1 MWAIVFA
8 WLVIDVGKI
17 LSVIEDGLGEFS
29 SYQLVW
35 ISLLPRS
42 LSALV
47 AVWQRTGG
55 AGGPSGMA
63 GPFRPGPQIRAGRS
77 AGQAHRARGR
87 EVIPTGPLVL

>member
-1 MWAIVFA
+1 MAIIFA

-17 LSVIEDGLGEFS
+17 LSEDGLGEFS

-63 GPFRPGPQIRAGRS
+63 PSAPGPRSGR
-77 AGQAHRARGR
+77 GGARDR
-87 EVIPTGPLVL
+87 PTGLGGGK

>member
-1 MWAIVFA
+1 MAIIFA
-8 WLVIDVGKI
+8 WLVIGVGKI

-55 AGGPSGMA
+55 AGGTQRNG
-63 GPFRPGPQIRAGRS
+63 RPLPPRPPDPGGAERGTGPQGSGAGS
-77 AGQAHRARGR
+77 D
-87 EVIPTGPLVL
+87 TY